1 MICPKCQSA
10 MQAVRVEGGE
20 IDRCSGCGGLWFD
33 MLEDEDLLA
42 LAAEIDTGDPEV
54 GRRHNS
60 IDRISC
66 PKCSDTQPMIRM
78 VDPAQP
84 HIWFESCTV
93 CYGKFFDAGEYR
105 DLARFTLG
113 DWLKRLRAR
122 ARPD

>member
-1 MICPKCQSA
+1 MNCPKCQA
-10 MQAVRVEGGE
+10 EMQVVRVEGGE
-20 IDRCSGCGGLWFD
+20 VDRCGGCGGLWFD
-33 MLEDEDLLA
+33 MLEDQDLLS

-54 GRRHNS
+54 GRRHNA

-66 PKCSDTQPMIRM
+66 PKCSDGQPMIRM

-105 DLARFTLG
+105 DLAEFTVA
-113 DWLKRLRAR
+113 DWFKRLRAR
-122 ARPD
+122 PRPE

>member
-1 MICPKCQSA
+1 MNCPKCLAA
-10 MQAVRVEGGE
+10 MQVVGVQGGE
-20 IDRCSGCGGLWFD
+20 IDRCTGCGGLWFD

-42 LAAEIDTGDPEV
+42 LAAEIDTGDAAV
-54 GRRHNS
+54 GRQNNN

-66 PKCSDTQPMIRM
+66 PKCSSGQPLIRM

-105 DLARFTLG
+105 DLAEFTLG

-122 ARPD
+122 PRPD